1 MYGVIKK
8 MTNSGVKT
16 PLVQSHDM
24 KPTKMKKVNVIE
36 IALQLKFGIY
46 LALR

>member
-24 KPTKMKKVNVIE
+24 KSTKMKKNKCNRNSV
-36 IALQLKFGIY
+36 AT
-46 LALR
+46 